1 MALALKKFSTKL
13 RDAVNIDIAIERKM
27 NEWSPESFNN
37 AL

>member
-1 MALALKKFSTKL
+1 MVLALKKLSTKL
-13 RDAVNIDIAIERKM
+13 RDAVNIEIAIERTM